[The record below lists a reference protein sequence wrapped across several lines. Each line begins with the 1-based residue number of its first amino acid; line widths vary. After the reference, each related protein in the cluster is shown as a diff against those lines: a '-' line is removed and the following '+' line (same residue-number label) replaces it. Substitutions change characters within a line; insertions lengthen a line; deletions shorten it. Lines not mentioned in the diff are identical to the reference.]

1 MKNAALTTMGIGAMG
16 FMIAA
21 SGIDGPTETACVV
34 LAVVSSGI
42 FAVGHR
48 LYQIWKRGEQREKE
62 RMEALQSARDYVFST
77 WSCL

>member
-1 MKNAALTTMGIGAMG
+1 MKNAALITMGIGALGFLMG
-16 FMIAA
+16 IA
-21 SGIDGPTETACVV
+21 GVDGPTETACVV
-34 LAVVSSGI
+34 LSVVSSGI

-62 RMEALQSARDYVFST
+62 RMEALQSARDYVFNT

>member
-1 MKNAALTTMGIGAMG
+1 MKNAALITMGIGALG
-16 FMIAA
+16 FLVGVA
-21 SGIDGPTETACVV
+21 GVDGPTETACVV

-42 FAVGHR
+42 FAVGYR

-62 RMEALQSARDYVFST
+62 RMEALQSARDYVFNT